1 MALFIDVRQ
10 RVRIGLLTSTM
21 RSPNLF
27 DAVVYPVGGLFGFD
41 G

>member
-10 RVRIGLLTSTM
+10 RVRIGLLTSM